1 MNLSKYEKSLI
12 FIFFIVAIYASFF
25 FYQDFKIKEEIRIKE
40 EKEFVR
46 IEKIKKDI
54 NVLDIEAKAVSVYD
68 ITDNK
73 KLYGRND
80 IIPMSLAS
88 LAKIMTI
95 LVALEDKNDSPVI
108 ISKNALSEVGDNSLF
123 LGEKWNKEDL
133 IKFTLIMSS
142 NDGAY
147 ALAENDSTFIN
158 RMNSKAERLGLY
170 NMAYQNV
177 SGLDIDK
184 QLYGAVGTAEEMN
197 MLIEFAL
204 LGHRE
209 IFQNTKEEEM
219 DFTSLSLLEHKAINT
234 NIIINKIPNLVFS
247 KTGATDLTG
256 GNLSIVFKN
265 KEGHEIAI
273 TILGSSI
280 EGRFSDMEKIV
291 NVLYNIEN
299 AS

>member
-12 FIFFIVAIYASFF
+12 LVLFIVIIYASFF
-25 FYQDFKIKEEIRIKE
+25 FYNDFKIREKIRITERKE
-40 EKEFVR
+40 L
-46 IEKIKKDI
+46 IDTYNTKKYIDA
-54 NVLDIEAKAVSVYD
+54 LDIESKSISIYD

-73 KLYGRND
+73 KLYGKND
-80 IIPMSLAS
+80 TKPMSLAS
-88 LAKIMTI
+88 LAKVMTV
-95 LVALEDKNDSPVI
+95 LVALTDKNEMPI
-108 ISKNALSEVGDNSLF
+108 TISQNALKETGDNGLF
-123 LGEKWNKEDL
+123 LNEKWDKEDL

-147 ALAENDSTFIN
+147 ALAENDSFFIEK
-158 RMNSKAERLGLY
+158 MNKKAERLGLY

-177 SGLDIDK
+177 SGLDVDK

-197 MLIEFAL
+197 MLIDFAL
-204 LGHRE
+204 FAHRE
-209 IFQNTKEEEM
+209 IFQNTKEEEL
-219 DFTSLSLLEHKAINT
+219 DLVSLSGLEHKAINT
-234 NIIINKIPNLVFS
+234 NIIINKIPNLIFS

-265 KEGHEIAI
+265 KDDHEIAV

-291 NVLYNIEN
+291 NVLYNINNED
-299 AS
+299 

>member
-1 MNLSKYEKSLI
+1 M
-12 FIFFIVAIYASFF
+12 F
-25 FYQDFKIKEEIRIKE
+25 FYNDFKIKEEIKIQE
-40 EKEFVR
+40 EKELLK
-46 IEKIKKDI
+46 IEKTKEDI
-54 NVLDIEAKAVSVYD
+54 NKLDIEAKAISIYD
-68 ITDNK
+68 LTNNK
-73 KLYGRND
+73 KLYGKND
-80 IIPMSLAS
+80 TIPMSLAS
-88 LAKIMTI
+88 LVKIMTV
-95 LVALEDKNDSPVI
+95 LVALSDKNEMPII
-108 ISKNALSEVGDNSLF
+108 ISQNALKETGDNSLF
-123 LGEKWNKEDL
+123 LNEKWNKEDL

-147 ALAENDSTFIN
+147 ALAENDSTFID

-177 SGLDIDK
+177 SGLDVDK

-197 MLIEFAL
+197 ILIEFAL
-204 LGHRE
+204 LAHRD
-209 IFQNTKEEEM
+209 IFQSTKKEEM
-219 DFTSLSLLEHKAINT
+219 DFTSLSLLEHKAKNT

-291 NVLYNIEN
+291 NVLYNINNEE
-299 AS
+299 